1 MNLIYFSLIVIVI
14 AWLLALWFGV
24 IAGFG
29 WLMALILN
37 WFGINIVWW
46 KCSIVWFAIVVTGK
60 LIAGFAPH
68 NSDDSKEEK
77 ASTEEN

>member
-14 AWLLALWFGV
+14 AWLLALWLGV

-29 WLMALILN
+29 WLMALILS

-46 KCSIVWFAIVVTGK
+46 KCSIIWFAIVVTGK
-60 LIAGFAPH
+60 LISGFTSH
-68 NSDDSKEEK
+68 NNDDAEEEDSTKE
-77 ASTEEN
+77 S